1 MSSGSREAAARARLT
16 VLYEDDVL
24 LVVNKPAGLVCHPT
38 KGDEF
43 SSLISRVRLYLG
55 SERPAHLVN
64 RLDRETGGLVLVA
77 KEARAAGELGR
88 LMEHRTVSK
97 RYLAIVH
104 GAVNALTGVI
114 CEPLGK
120 ALGSEVVIKDAVREG
135 GAPAETEFRVL
146 GTWKVDRSFAPD
158 EYRALA
164 EFGAQFGVAAAR
176 VFGSES
182 WCQSLVGHAFTVLE
196 LHPRSGRKHQIRIHC
211 AHLGHPIVGDKIY
224 GSNERHYLDFVG
236 DCLSEG
242 GWMELMLPCQA
253 LQAVE
258 LRLEWRGRQWVFSAA
273 PEIWFQEFI
282 PNPVRKR
289 ELIGYDEEIAG
300 IRED

>member
-1 MSSGSREAAARARLT
+1 MSSGSREASARARLT

-77 KEARAAGELGR
+77 KEAGAAGELGR

-97 RYLAIVH
+97 RYLTIVH
-104 GAVNALTGVI
+104 GELNVLTGVI
-114 CEPLGK
+114 REPLGK
-120 ALGSEVVIKDAVREG
+120 ALASEVVIKDAVREG
-135 GAPAETEFRVL
+135 GVPAETEFRVL
-146 GTWKVDRSFAPD
+146 GTWNVDRPLAT
-158 EYRALA
+158 EECRALA
-164 EFGAQFGVAAAR
+164 LFGAQFGVAATR

-182 WCQSLVGHAFTVLE
+182 WCQSLVGRNFSLLE
-196 LHPRSGRKHQIRIHC
+196 VHPRSGRKHQIRIHC

-224 GSNERHYLDFVG
+224 GPNERHYLDFVR

-258 LRLEWRGRQWVFSAA
+258 LRLEWRGRQWVFSTV
-273 PEIWFQEFI
+273 PEPWFQEFI
-282 PNPVRKR
+282 PEPLRNQEVRGGGK
-289 ELIGYDEEIAG
+289 GIAG
-300 IRED
+300 NREE